1 MKKYS
6 IMDEILK
13 TLNEKQKE
21 AVLTTEGPILILAGA
36 GSGKTKCL
44 THRIAYLI
52 AQGIAPENILA
63 VTFTNKAAQEM
74 ENRINSLL
82 IAIGSTGHKPYAI
95 SNMPFIGT
103 FHSFCVR
110 ILRENSLKAGFTKT
124 FSIFDDGDSLSLIK
138 EVINELA
145 INQKQFPAGMVCKVI
160 SNLKNELINPDEYSL
175 KTGNEY
181 FATTLHKIY
190 ELYQKR
196 LTESN
201 ALDFDDL
208 IMKTVELFRDNQEIL
223 EKYQNRFHYINVD
236 EYQDTNHAQYV
247 LIKLLAEK
255 NKNLAVVGDD
265 AQAIYGFR
273 GADFQNILNF
283 EKDWPQAKIVV
294 LDENYRST
302 QNVLDAAHAV
312 ISHNTLQKEK
322 KLWTKNEKGEEIE
335 ILFANDEREE
345 SKIIMEKIKSL
356 FHEGFLPKDLAVL
369 FRTNAQ
375 TRVLEEALINNNF
388 PYKII
393 GGVKF
398 YERKEVKDIIAYLRV
413 IFNPGDSLSLKRI
426 INIPARG
433 IGKVLFLKY
442 LAKSALNA
450 GEQKK
455 IFQFENI
462 IKELKE
468 KTEIFPASEFI
479 KFLVKKINYESYLKD
494 FSDEAENRWEN
505 VKELFSLA
513 KKYDELEPK
522 EGLEKMLED
531 ISLVSDQDEIKDEKN
546 VLHLMTIHAAKGLEF
561 PFVFI
566 AGMEEGI
573 FPHSRSLM
581 NPRELEEERRLCYVA
596 LTRAKKKIFMTLASK
611 RLLFGSIQANPPSR
625 FLGELPERLIIK
637 HGEINDSEDDLYYDD
652 EDE

>member
-1 MKKYS
+1 ME
-6 IMDEILK
+6 EILK
-13 TLNEKQKE
+13 NLNEKQKE
-21 AVLTTEGPILILAGA
+21 AVLATEGPVLILAGA

-52 AQGIAPENILA
+52 AAKGIAPENILA
-63 VTFTNKAAQEM
+63 VTFTNKASQEM
-74 ENRINSLL
+74 RNRISYLL
-82 IAIGSTGHKPYAI
+82 NFQLTINNFQA
-95 SNMPFIGT
+95 PFIGT
-103 FHSFCVR
+103 FHSFCVK
-110 ILRENSLKAGFTKT
+110 ILRENAAKSGYTKT
-124 FSIFDDGDSLSLIK
+124 FSIFDDGDSLSLVK
-138 EVINELA
+138 EVMNELA
-145 INQKQFPAGMVCKVI
+145 VNQKQFPAGMICKVI
-160 SNLKNELINPDEYSL
+160 SNLKNELITPEEYSL
-175 KTGNEY
+175 KTGNEF

-190 ELYQKR
+190 SLYQKR
-196 LTESN
+196 LLESN

-208 IMKTVELFRDNQEIL
+208 IMKTVELFRVNQEIL
-223 EKYQNRFHYINVD
+223 ENYQNRFRYINVD

-255 NKNLAVVGDD
+255 YRNLAVVGDD

-283 EKDWPQAKIVV
+283 EKDWPDAKTVV

-302 QNVLDAAHAV
+302 QNILDAAHSV
-312 ISHNTLQKEK
+312 ISRNTLQKEK
-322 KLWTKNEKGEEIE
+322 RLWTKNERGEEIE
-335 ILFANDEREE
+335 IFFAKDEKEE
-345 SKIIMEKIKSL
+345 SKAIMEKIKNL
-356 FHEGFLPKDLAVL
+356 FHEGYSPKELAVL

-375 TRVLEEALINNNF
+375 TRVLEEALLNNKF

-398 YERKEVKDIIAYLRV
+398 YERKEVKDIIAYLRL
-413 IFNPGDSLSLKRI
+413 IFNPNDSLSLKRI

-433 IGKVLFLKY
+433 IGKILFLKY
-442 LAKSALNA
+442 LAKSALNQS
-450 GEQKK
+450 EQEK
-455 IFQFENI
+455 ISQFENI

-468 KTEIFPASEFI
+468 KIEIFSASEFI
-479 KFLVKKINYESYLKD
+479 KFLVKKISYESYLKD

-513 KKYDELEPK
+513 KKYDGLESK
-522 EGLEKMLED
+522 EGLGKMLED

-596 LTRAKKKIFMTLASK
+596 LTRAKKKLFLTLASR

-625 FLGELPERLIIK
+625 FLGELPEEIIVK
-637 HGEINDSEDDLYYDD
+637 NGENNNFEDDLYYDD